1 MKIRIGI
8 WLAGLMLL
16 GLSLPREALARKNY
30 TLGIGPAGNIW
41 LFDTFPQ
48 LDPGVGGT
56 VFFDYRY
63 HPKFSTEVSVA
74 VTSQDGAGISAADGS
89 VEYFAIPTIDF
100 KYYFLDEYGLWDPYA
115 GIGFGFY
122 LIGGGR
128 SNDDSGGVGLG
139 NQLILGTD
147 YYLSDEFSIGFKGT
161 YHSIGLIHSLD
172 GGTNHDATAVI
183 PYSLT
188 GKIAFHW

>member
-1 MKIRIGI
+1 MKIKWGTVLII
-8 WLAGLMLL
+8 ASLALAG
-16 GLSLPREALARKNY
+16 LPREARARKNFQ
-30 TLGIGPAGNIW
+30 LGVGPVGNIW

-48 LDPGVGGT
+48 LDPGIGGT

-63 HPKFSTEVSVA
+63 HPKFSTEVGII
-74 VTSQDGAGISAADGS
+74 VTSQDGMGVSSPDGS

-100 KYYFLDEYGLWDPYA
+100 KFYFLDEYGLWDPYA

-122 LIGGGR
+122 MIGGGR
-128 SNDDSGGVGLG
+128 VNDDSGGAGLG
-139 NQLILGTD
+139 SQIVVGTD
-147 YYLSDEFSIGFKGT
+147 YYLTDEFSVGFRGT
-161 YHSIGLIHSLD
+161 YHSIGLIHRLD
-172 GGTNHDATAVI
+172 GGKNSATAVM